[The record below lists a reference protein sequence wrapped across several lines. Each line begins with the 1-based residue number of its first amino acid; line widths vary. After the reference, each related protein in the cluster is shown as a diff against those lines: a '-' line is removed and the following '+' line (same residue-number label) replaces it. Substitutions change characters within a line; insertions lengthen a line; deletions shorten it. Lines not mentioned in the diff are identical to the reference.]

1 MNFLNTG
8 VHTLN
13 FFASFSANQRRRD
26 TLVQTSLSKF
36 HCHVF
41 GMTLIPFFQNIGCI
55 CARLSN
61 TAFIFI
67 LSQLRLS
74 ERRGVKAVKK

>member
-8 VHTLN
+8 VHSLN
-13 FFASFSANQRRRD
+13 FFASFSANQGRRD

-55 CARLSN
+55 CLSN

-74 ERRGVKAVKK
+74 ERREVKAVKK

>member
-8 VHTLN
+8 VRTLN

-41 GMTLIPFFQNIGCI
+41 GMTLIPFFQNIGFI
-55 CARLSN
+55 CACLSN
-61 TAFIFI
+61 TAFIFF
-67 LSQLRLS
+67 LSQSRLP
-74 ERRGVKAVKK
+74 ERREVKAVKK